1 MAKLTKNTKTTTT
14 LTEKGMLN
22 EVGEIVTDV
31 EKSDL
36 LTLLNMFNSNEI
48 DFTIKS
54 QSVSM
59 KIKGIY
65 DGGNIVTEE
74 AVYDLL
80 EVIKPLTYSEVKIS
94 AKLVEEDDCTEE

>member
-22 EVGEIVTDV
+22 EVGEI
-31 EKSDL
+31 SDL
-36 LTLLNMFNSNEI
+36 LVLLDMFNSNEI